1 MHFLTG
7 DSISQLPLFV
17 SLSVCQYLFLTHLLR
32 PLVAEQLQADAD
44 GGGVRSKAHQV
55 YPGNLFFYPHHFI
68 FCFFPAEQI
77 GEYPAYTHTPLLIPL
92 SL

>member
-7 DSISQLPLFV
+7 DSISQLLLFV

-55 YPGNLFFYPHHFI
+55 YPGNHFFLPPPFYIPFYILLFS
-68 FCFFPAEQI
+68 C
-77 GEYPAYTHTPLLIPL
+77 
-92 SL
+92 